1 MIAKIFR
8 VESRFASSNVVCGVE
23 LEEDLGEVTRIAERL
38 TVKINKPY
46 QGLSQALSWEV
57 ATKLSS
63 LGYDVEVPE
72 RPEEGVLPDQDYTMQ
87 FGDPVVETDEQDA
100 E

>member
-1 MIAKIFR
+1 MISKIFR
-8 VESRFASSNVVCGVE
+8 VESRYASGAVSCGVE

-46 QGLSQALSWEV
+46 QGLSQALAWEV

-87 FGDPVVETDEQDA
+87 FEDPIVESGEPTSE
-100 E
+100 